1 MAVVFPGSPGGPK
14 TPWLAS
20 HGPPGTGNRTQHG
33 RHWGDP
39 HPVRGALLK
48 KAGHGDLAMAQRL
61 PGLVNVQKAIEHGH
75 RNSWWLPTNS
85 MVIFHSYVNVYQRV
99 CPINMMVIIAIVI
112 DYGFHNDPSYWWIG
126 EMVMNVVNIFW
137 GCHMFRQT
145 HIIYSY
151 L

>member
-1 MAVVFPGSPGGPK
+1 MARRGQEIELNMEDIEE
-14 TPWLAS
+14 TPIPSEARCWKKRS
-20 HGPPGTGNRTQHG
+20 GH
-33 RHWGDP
+33 
-39 HPVRGALLK
+39 GAL
-48 KAGHGDLAMAQRL
+48 RL

-112 DYGFHNDPSYWWIG
+112 DYGFHNDPSYLWIG